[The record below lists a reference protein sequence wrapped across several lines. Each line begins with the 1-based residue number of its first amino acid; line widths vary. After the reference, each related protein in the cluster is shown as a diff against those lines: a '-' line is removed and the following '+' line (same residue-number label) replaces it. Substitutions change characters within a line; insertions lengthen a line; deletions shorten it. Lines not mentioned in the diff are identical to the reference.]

1 MGTEIKIKDILL
13 VFTIILIGLFF
24 LSYFKIKH
32 QMTFPNLDELLW
44 MYRSRFFIDNI
55 LDYNFSNLIQSS
67 QPGIMAMWLIGPFM
81 KIINYDF
88 ASISNFIGE
97 LNNSGIPYNI
107 INSNDYQIYSN
118 YKELSFLLNIP
129 IFGVIFIFIFSLY
142 YLLKKLCF
150 NRWAIIFSL
159 LLIVSTPYYIY
170 FTTPT
175 DKLVGIF
182 STLSILSLLVY
193 AGDKGGKKFLFAS
206 AILCSWAALTK
217 ISALFLIPFSL
228 LILAFYKMN
237 YCWCYCWFYSSYR
250 WLHSGDS
257 PVEPECKIFANWLHS
272 PTGLWSQRMK
282 ILHSGS
288 TGLSPLW
295 NQRSYNDIKNI
306 AQNYFY
312 WLTTF
317 LVTSVIF
324 LPTIATDPSLI
335 LKFFTKESSERII
348 AGSPA
353 DYDIFMNFKIVLAY
367 LSDSFLLSFN
377 LFVIAV
383 FIAFV
388 CLIIQKVKSRMKID
402 KKIVILIIYCLSF
415 FVFVTLFSKTYS
427 FRYLVPSLII
437 FQIVAGIG
445 IYEFF
450 SILVEKNKTIDKNI
464 TYSFVAVF
472 LLLSQALL
480 IYYSS
485 IEKIENLPC
494 FG

>member
-1 MGTEIKIKDILL
+1 MSIKEKIKDIFLIL
-13 VFTIILIGLFF
+13 IIILTGLFF

-55 LDYNFSNLIQSS
+55 LSYNFSNLIQSS

-81 KIINYDF
+81 RIVNYDF
-88 ASISNFIGE
+88 VSISNFITD
-97 LNNSGIPYNI
+97 LSNSGIPYNI
-107 INSNDYQIYSN
+107 INDNNYQVYSN

-129 IFGVIFIFIFSLY
+129 MFSVIFIFIFSLY
-142 YLLKKLCF
+142 YLLRKLTF
-150 NRWAIIFSL
+150 NRWAITFSL

-193 AGDKGGKKFLFAS
+193 TDNKGGKKFFFAS
-206 AILCSWAALTK
+206 AILCSWAVLTK
-217 ISALFLIPFSL
+217 ISTLFLVLFSFLVLASYKCCHCRDEAL
-228 LILAFYKMN
+228 LRL
-237 YCWCYCWFYSSYR
+237 
-250 WLHSGDS
+250 
-257 PVEPECKIFANWLHS
+257 
-272 PTGLWSQRMK
+272 
-282 ILHSGS
+282 
-288 TGLSPLW
+288 
-295 NQRSYNDIKNI
+295 YNSAKNTIKD
-306 AQNYFY
+306 YFF
-312 WLTTF
+312 WMITF
-317 LVTSVIF
+317 LATSIIF
-324 LPTIATDPSLI
+324 LPTIVTDPRSI
-335 LKFFTKESSERII
+335 FKFFARESSERII

-353 DYDIFMNFKIVLAY
+353 DYDIFLNFKIIFAY

-377 LFVIAV
+377 LFIIAI

-415 FVFVTLFSKTYS
+415 FVFVTLFSKIYS
-427 FRYLVPSLII
+427 FRYLVPSLIV

-445 IYEFF
+445 IYEF
-450 SILVEKNKTIDKNI
+450 SGIIAKKNKTINENI

-472 LLLSQALL
+472 ILLSQALL
-480 IYYSS
+480 IYYSAV
-485 IEKIENLPC
+485 EKIEELPY